1 MRNVVFEEISKTKNP
16 CCVPPSQSPCVQLA
30 PCDLFSSPSPGDIH
44 LLSSS
49 PSSPPYLPSSR
60 IMMMRKTKPEEDKT
74 KMNDV
79 QMRTSVSALS
89 SDLSQPP
96 PPTVPMTTTATTST
110 LKDNKDKE
118 KAAPGG
124 DTISAVRGGVLK
136 NGIYY
141 SESELAEQSAIT
153 WNPCYWT
160 KERISKWVD
169 EVEHP
174 DTLKTIAK
182 SLSPTNG
189 ASS

>member
-1 MRNVVFEEISKTKNP
+1 MN
-16 CCVPPSQSPCVQLA
+16 
-30 PCDLFSSPSPGDIH
+30 
-44 LLSSS
+44 
-49 PSSPPYLPSSR
+49 
-60 IMMMRKTKPEEDKT
+60 MMRKSKPEEDKG
-74 KMNDV
+74 KISDV
-79 QMRTSVSALS
+79 QMRTSVSTLS
-89 SDLSQPP
+89 TDPQPTTSLSTTP
-96 PPTVPMTTTATTST
+96 TTTTTSIN
-110 LKDNKDKE
+110 KDNKDKE
-118 KAAPGG
+118 KASG

-169 EVEHP
+169 EVENP

>member
-1 MRNVVFEEISKTKNP
+1 MLT
-16 CCVPPSQSPCVQLA
+16 
-30 PCDLFSSPSPGDIH
+30 
-44 LLSSS
+44 
-49 PSSPPYLPSSR
+49 
-60 IMMMRKTKPEEDKT
+60 RKSKPEDDKG
-74 KMNDV
+74 KIGEV
-79 QMRTSVSALS
+79 QMRTSVSTLS
-89 SDLSQPP
+89 DPPQPSIL
-96 PPTVPMTTTATTST
+96 TTASTAPTTTTST
-110 LKDNKDKE
+110 TKDTKDKE
-118 KAAPGG
+118 KAGGG
-124 DTISAVRGGVLK
+124 DTISAVRGGLLK

-189 ASS
+189 TSS

>member
-1 MRNVVFEEISKTKNP
+1 MN
-16 CCVPPSQSPCVQLA
+16 
-30 PCDLFSSPSPGDIH
+30 
-44 LLSSS
+44 
-49 PSSPPYLPSSR
+49 
-60 IMMMRKTKPEEDKT
+60 MMRKSKPEEDKG
-74 KMNDV
+74 KVGEV
-79 QMRTSVSALS
+79 QMRTSVTTLS
-89 SDLSQPP
+89 DPQPP
-96 PPTVPMTTTATTST
+96 LPPQPITTTTST
-110 LKDNKDKE
+110 TKDSKAPE
-118 KAAPGG
+118 KTSGG

-169 EVEHP
+169 EVENP

>member
-1 MRNVVFEEISKTKNP
+1 
-16 CCVPPSQSPCVQLA
+16 
-30 PCDLFSSPSPGDIH
+30 
-44 LLSSS
+44 
-49 PSSPPYLPSSR
+49 
-60 IMMMRKTKPEEDKT
+60 MMRKLKQEEDKG
-74 KMNDV
+74 KISDV
-79 QMRTSVSALS
+79 QMRTSVSTLA
-89 SDLSQPP
+89 DPQPP
-96 PPTVPMTTTATTST
+96 PPPILPATTTTTTTSST
-110 LKDNKDKE
+110 MKDKE
-118 KAAPGG
+118 KEKAGG

>member
-1 MRNVVFEEISKTKNP
+1 
-16 CCVPPSQSPCVQLA
+16 
-30 PCDLFSSPSPGDIH
+30 
-44 LLSSS
+44 
-49 PSSPPYLPSSR
+49 
-60 IMMMRKTKPEEDKT
+60 MMMRKSKPEDDKG
-74 KMNDV
+74 KIGEV
-79 QMRTSVSALS
+79 QMRTSVSTLS
-89 SDLSQPP
+89 TDPQPP
-96 PPTVPMTTTATTST
+96 LLATTIPTTTTTST
-110 LKDNKDKE
+110 TKDNKDKD
-118 KAAPGG
+118 KASGG

-141 SESELAEQSAIT
+141 SESELAEQGAIT

-189 ASS
+189 TSS